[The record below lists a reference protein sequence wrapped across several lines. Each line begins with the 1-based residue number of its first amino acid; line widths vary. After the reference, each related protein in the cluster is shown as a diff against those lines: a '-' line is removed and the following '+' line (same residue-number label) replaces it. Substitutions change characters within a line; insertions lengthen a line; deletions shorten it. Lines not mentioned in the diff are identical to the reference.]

1 MKSNKFLNKDQQARI
16 VEAIKQAELNT
27 SGEIRVYV
35 ESACK
40 INVLDRAVYIFKELG
55 MFKTK
60 ARNGVLIY
68 IAYDAH
74 KFAIIG
80 DEGINRVV
88 PDNFWDDAKSAMGES
103 FSKGDFPGGIC
114 TAIGMVAENLKAFF
128 PYSDDDEN
136 EQPDE
141 ISFGK

>member
-1 MKSNKFLNKDQQARI
+1 MKSNKFLNKEQQTCI
-16 VEAIKQAELNT
+16 VDAIKQAELNT

-35 ESACK
+35 ESVCK
-40 INVLDRAVYIFKELG
+40 INVLDRAVYVFKELD

-68 IAYDAH
+68 IAYDSH

-80 DEGINRVV
+80 DEGINKVV
-88 PDNFWDDAKSAMGES
+88 PENFWDDAKSAMGAS
-103 FSKGDFPGGIC
+103 FSSGDFPGGIC
-114 TAIGMVAENLKAFF
+114 KAIGMVAENLKHYF
-128 PYSDDDEN
+128 PYSDDDVN